1 MTAHNESP
9 VLAVDIGGS
18 KILTA
23 VFSGSGEM
31 QSKKVT
37 RTVAGEGVDTVVERL
52 CRAINEH
59 LVEENLLPSALTGIG
74 IACAGGV
81 DPERGVVVTPSPN
94 LPGWYDVP
102 LREIIEKRFGARAF
116 VLNDA
121 SAAALGEQRHGAGKD
136 VDNLVLITLGT
147 GIGGGIIIDGKLY
160 QGAAGGAGEIGHMT
174 VDVSGPDC
182 DCGNTGCLEVLASGK
197 AIAREA
203 VRRIDNGESSLLVE
217 MVNGK
222 IEDITAED
230 VVDAEREGDLLAGEV
245 LTGASHYLGVGL
257 VNIVNIFN
265 PEMIIIGGGLA
276 ETGDLLL
283 GLAKEIV
290 DKRAYGISA
299 RSVRIVTAALGNEAG
314 VYGAAVY
321 ANEHIVRRMA

>member
-1 MTAHNESP
+1 MTVKNEK
-9 VLAVDIGGS
+9 VLAADIGGS

-23 VFSGSGEM
+23 VFSDDGEIM
-31 QSKKVT
+31 SRKTAPTK
-37 RTVAGEGVDTVVERL
+37 AGEGVEAVINRL
-52 CRAINEH
+52 CEAIGNH
-59 LVEENLLPSALTGIG
+59 LEENNLKATDLSGIG

-81 DPERGVVVTPSPN
+81 NPESGVVVTPSPN
-94 LPGWYDVP
+94 LPGWYNVP
-102 LREIIEKRFGARAF
+102 LGEIIEKRFGVSAC

-121 SAAALGEQRHGAGKD
+121 SAATLGEQRSGAGID
-136 VDNLVLITLGT
+136 VENLVLVALGT

-160 QGAAGGAGEIGHMT
+160 QGAAGSAGEIGHMT
-174 VDVSGPDC
+174 VDENGPDC

-203 VRRIDNGESSLLVE
+203 VKRIENGEKSSLTD
-217 MVNGK
+217 
-222 IEDITAED
+222 IENITAED
-230 VVDAEREGDLLAGEV
+230 VAAAAKSGDALAGDV
-245 LTGASHYLGVGL
+245 FARASHYLGVGL

-283 GLAKEIV
+283 GLARDIV
-290 DKRAYGISA
+290 DERAFGISA
-299 RSVRIVTAALGNEAG
+299 RSVRIVPAKLGNEAG

-321 ANEHIVRRMA
+321 VIENIVRRTA